1 MNALPLAGI
10 SSVGGNHSRC
20 RPRAIAKFAVT
31 GEASVASISFSG
43 YMLPTEPTPA
53 YDWDDAI
60 ALVRQGSQP
69 AAEGLVKALYGHVV
83 RIVRGHLPRAADEQ
97 DLTQE
102 IFMKMFARIET
113 YRGEQPFPHWVS
125 RIAVNTCYD
134 RLRRQR
140 VRPEI
145 RFADLTKEE
154 ALFLEQ
160 TSGHTLNEPA
170 ASDTDGSEVVEK
182 LLATLNPTEQTVLRM
197 LDLEQRSVQEIA
209 DLTGWGA
216 SKIKVTAMRARRK
229 LNETLK
235 RLESGSLS

>member
-1 MNALPLAGI
+1 
-10 SSVGGNHSRC
+10 
-20 RPRAIAKFAVT
+20 
-31 GEASVASISFSG
+31 
-43 YMLPTEPTPA
+43 MLPSELPPA
-53 YDWDDAI
+53 YDWDDSI
-60 ALVRQGSQP
+60 ARVRQGSQP
-69 AAEGLVKALYGHVV
+69 AAEGMVQALYGHVL

-134 RLRRQR
+134 RLRRQK

-145 RFADLTKEE
+145 RFADLSEEE
-154 ALFLEQ
+154 ARFLEQ
-160 TSGHTLNEPA
+160 TATSHTVNEPA
-170 ASDTDGSEVVEK
+170 SADCDGSEVVEK

-209 DLTGWGA
+209 SLTGWGA

-235 RLESGSLS
+235 RLESGSCP

>member
-1 MNALPLAGI
+1 
-10 SSVGGNHSRC
+10 
-20 RPRAIAKFAVT
+20 
-31 GEASVASISFSG
+31 
-43 YMLPTEPTPA
+43 MLPTELPPA

-60 ALVRQGSQP
+60 ARVRQGSQP
-69 AAEGLVKALYGHVV
+69 AAEGMVQALYGHVV
-83 RIVRGHLPRAADEQ
+83 RIVRSHLPRAADEQ

-102 IFMKMFARIET
+102 IFMKMFARIDT
-113 YRGEQPFPHWVS
+113 YRGEQPFPHWVA

-134 RLRRQR
+134 RLRRQK

-145 RFADLTKEE
+145 RFADLTEEE
-154 ALFLEQ
+154 ALFLEH
-160 TSGHTLNEPA
+160 TSSSHAVNEPA
-170 ASDTDGSEVVEK
+170 AADTDGSEVVEK

-197 LDLEQRSVQEIA
+197 LDLEQRSVQEIG

-235 RLESGSLS
+235 RLESGSRS